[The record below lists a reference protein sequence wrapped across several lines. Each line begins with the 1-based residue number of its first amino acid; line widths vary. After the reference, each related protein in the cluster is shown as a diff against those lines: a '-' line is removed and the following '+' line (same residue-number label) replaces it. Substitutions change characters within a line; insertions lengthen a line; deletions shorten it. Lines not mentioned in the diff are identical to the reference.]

1 MFRFRVFNGSPR
13 NKCLLLKH
21 PTNVLTAVNNAK
33 NFHAIFDWTVNYYV
47 AGPRND
53 ETPMI
58 PSETWTGY
66 SEVGIIRKQIKSLCN
81 LLNEEKSI
89 ITVKLGDIVMNPL

>member
-1 MFRFRVFNGSPR
+1 M
-13 NKCLLLKH
+13 
-21 PTNVLTAVNNAK
+21 NNAK

-47 AGPRND
+47 ARPRND

-58 PSETWTGY
+58 SSKPWTGY

-81 LLNEEKSI
+81 SLNEEKSV